1 MASSPT
7 IGGVKPC
14 AINGDCGVSCG
25 GVLYGITNEKEDH
38 PMNLDTFEGQWTH
51 MRGEITSWWDK
62 LTDADLENVAG
73 KKAAL
78 VALVQEKYQYTRERA
93 QQEVDQRLQEYSD
106 KSDKLGASGAS
117 RMIETVQETAQNV
130 ASSLAE
136 TAGEVKAH
144 AEAAASTAATAVAD
158 TMAGAVSSLQE
169 TSVKDLAGKLT
180 DLIRRHPIPSL
191 LIGLGVGFVL
201 ARILDKPTTGQ
212 GA

>member
-1 MASSPT
+1 MAIAASLAEVAPH
-7 IGGVKPC
+7 GVT
-14 AINGDCGVSCG
+14 D
-25 GVLYGITNEKEDH
+25 EEEDH
-38 PMNLDTFEGQWTH
+38 LMNPDTFESWWTSVH
-51 MRGEITSWWDK
+51 WEITSWWDK
-62 LTDADLENVAG
+62 LTDVDLEKVAG
-73 KKAAL
+73 KKDAL
-78 VALVQEKYQYTRERA
+78 VALVQERCQYTRERA
-93 QQEVDQRLQEYSD
+93 QQEVDRRLQEYND
-106 KSDKLGASGAS
+106 NLGVFGAS
-117 RMIETVQETAQNV
+117 RVIETVQETAHNV
-130 ASSLAE
+130 ASNLAE
-136 TAGEVKAH
+136 TAGEVKAR